1 MRNVNSLF
9 ISLSCVALPV
19 LLTACASQP
28 APAPVAAAPA
38 PQKIVSGDQM
48 FRDSQ
53 GIAQLG
59 SRWQEGKQM
68 VDKGQAMQRQAQTD
82 MEQAQKLINEGQRVM
97 QESEDGYK
105 NLKQ

>member
-1 MRNVNSLF
+1 MAVTTFS
-9 ISLSCVALPV
+9 LPV
-19 LLTACASQP
+19 LLVGCAST
-28 APAPVAAAPA
+28 PA
-38 PQKIVSGDQM
+38 PQPVVAPAQPKIVSGDQM

-68 VDKGQAMQRQAQTD
+68 VDKGTALQRQG
-82 MEQAQKLINEGQRVM
+82 QAEIDQGQSLITEGQKIM
-97 QESEDGYK
+97 QESEEGYK

>member
-1 MRNVNSLF
+1 MRNTSCF
-9 ISLSCVALPV
+9 IHIIPKICLI
-19 LLTACASQP
+19 LLITGCATQPP
-28 APAPVAAAPA
+28 APPA
-38 PQKIVSGDQM
+38 QPKIVSGEQM

-68 VDKGQAMQRQAQTD
+68 VDKGQALQRQGQSEID
-82 MEQAQKLINEGQRVM
+82 QGQSLIDEGQKIMR
-97 QESEDGYK
+97 ESEEGYK